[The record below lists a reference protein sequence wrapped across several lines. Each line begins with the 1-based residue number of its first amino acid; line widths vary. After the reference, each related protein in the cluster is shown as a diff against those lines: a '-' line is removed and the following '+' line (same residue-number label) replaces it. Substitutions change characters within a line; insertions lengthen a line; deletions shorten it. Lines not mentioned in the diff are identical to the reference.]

1 MKYKWIVLTLLTSAL
16 WGCNSHQKTD
26 EGASKPDFIS
36 TGDGV
41 TIKTGSQLEKRLTL
55 RTIVPQTLDVQFKT
69 IASVGAKSGSIA
81 EIGIPFGGRVIRS
94 FVRLGDQVH
103 RGQTLFEVNSS
114 DYMETVK
121 DYLESRSASNL
132 AVANQRRKEALHQRG
147 MLSDREWEEI
157 CAETRNAE
165 NASEIARRNLA
176 QFNVD
181 AASVQA
187 GEPLKVVSPIAGRVV
202 RNDLVIGGYLNE
214 EGDAP
219 MTVADLSTV
228 WVTANVK
235 ASQII
240 GLHAGQTVKVEIEV
254 EHHVD
259 GKIFYIGELFDE
271 KTQTLPVVIECANTD
286 RLLKPGMFVSAVF
299 ESHSTAALLVP
310 SSAIFQ
316 GEGSKFVYVQ
326 DSPGHFNKIQVIAEN
341 IEKGQS
347 RILSGLSGG
356 ETIIVDGG
364 IYLSE

>member
-26 EGASKPDFIS
+26 EGASQPDFVS
-36 TGDGV
+36 NEGGV
-41 TIKTGSQLEKRLTL
+41 YVLPESQLSKKIKVSTVE
-55 RTIVPQTLDVQFKT
+55 PQTLDIQVRT
-69 IASVGAKSGSIA
+69 TASVGPKSGYLA
-81 EIGIPFGGRVIRS
+81 DIGLPFGGRVVRS
-94 FVRLGDQVH
+94 FVKLGDQVG
-103 RGQTLFEVNSS
+103 RGQALFEVNSS
-114 DYMETVK
+114 DYMEAVK
-121 DYLESRSASNL
+121 AYLESRSASDL
-132 AVANQRRKEALHQRG
+132 ATANQRRKETLHQRG

-165 NASEIARRNLA
+165 NACEIARRSLA

-181 AASVQA
+181 PTNVHA
-187 GEPLKVVSPIAGRVV
+187 GEPLRVVSPIAGRVV
-202 RNDLVIGGYLNE
+202 RNELVIGGYLSE
-214 EGDAP
+214 EDDAP

-235 ASQII
+235 ASQIS
-240 GLHAGQTVKVEIEV
+240 GLTLGQMVQVEIEAGHQV
-254 EHHVD
+254 N
-259 GKIFYIGELFDE
+259 GKIFYLGELLDE
-271 KTQTLPVVIECANTD
+271 KTQTLPVVIECANTE

-299 ESHSTAALLVP
+299 ERHATSALIVP

-326 DSPGHFNKIQVIAEN
+326 DSPGQFNKVQVVAEN